1 MRAHRRSFL
10 ALGGLLL
17 LAACAGKPPPVL
29 SPAPDEDTF
38 NSHLRSLSSA
48 EFAGRRP
55 STPGEERTVAYLLDQ
70 FHRLGLKPVNGRE
83 FVQPVALDELRLAG
97 SSAVTLRS
105 ARGSMTLT
113 PALDVSLWTRRSAAS
128 VDVANSAVVFVGYGV
143 VAPEYGW
150 DDYAGLDVRGK
161 TVIILPRDPGFFA
174 DGRSLFRGDQQSGY
188 GRAAYKFSEAA
199 RRGAAAA
206 LILHEEAAFGLP
218 WEALQATA
226 DGRWLELSEAGESVD
241 RLTVQGWIRGDAARR
256 LLGFAG
262 QDAASLL
269 LAASRQGFLPRTLPI
284 SAELRGAVGVRH
296 LASVNLAA
304 MIPGSGRAREYVVYL
319 AHWDHLGSGLEQ
331 GAEKVLPG
339 AIDNASGVA
348 ALLTLAQSFT
358 RSPAPQRSLVFLFTT
373 AGEWEGQGSDWY
385 VRHPLL
391 PLRNTVAVIDIEQA
405 HIGGPTRDVE
415 VVGLGGS
422 ELDAVVRV
430 SAILQGRE
438 LRGEVR
444 PELGGFYESDAY
456 PFARAGVPVMIARA
470 GIDDSARGPAFG
482 QAQREDYRRHRRH
495 QFQDAWSA
503 DWDLRGTMQDLAL
516 YYELGAR
523 LAHDWRFPNWAP
535 RSEFRA
541 AREAQRPAEGRE
553 PGGTPQPSP

>member
-1 MRAHRRSFL
+1 MRARRRSFL

-38 NSHLRSLSSA
+38 NSHLRSLSSG

-55 STPGEERTVAYLLDQ
+55 GTPGEDRTVAYLLDQ

-83 FVQPVALDELRLAG
+83 FVQSVPLDELHLAG
-97 SSAVTLRS
+97 PGAVTLR
-105 ARGSMTLT
+105 AAHGSMTLT
-113 PALDVSLWTRRSAAS
+113 PAVDVALWTRRSAAV
-128 VDVANSAVVFVGYGV
+128 VDVANSPVVFVGHGI

-188 GRAAYKFSEAA
+188 GRAAYKFAEAA
-199 RRGAAAA
+199 RRGAVAA
-206 LILHEEAAFGLP
+206 LILHDEAASGLP
-218 WEALQATA
+218 WEALQAST
-226 DGRWLELSEAGESVD
+226 DGRWLELSEAEGPVD
-241 RLTVQGWIRGDAARR
+241 HLTVQGWIREDAARR
-256 LLGFAG
+256 LLGLAG
-262 QDAASLL
+262 QDAASLFA
-269 LAASRQGFLPRTLPI
+269 AASRQGFLPRTLPI
-284 SAELRGAVGVRH
+284 SAELRDAVEVRH

-304 MIPGSGRAREYVVYL
+304 MIPGSGRGREYVVYL
-319 AHWDHLGSGLEQ
+319 AHWDHLGTRLEQ
-331 GAEKVLPG
+331 GTEKILPG

-358 RSPAPQRSLVFLFTT
+358 RSPAPPRSLVFLFTT
-373 AGEWEGQGSDWY
+373 AGEWEAQGSAWY

-405 HIGGPTRDVE
+405 HIGGPTRDLE

-422 ELDAVVRV
+422 DLDAIVRV

-482 QAQREDYRRHRRH
+482 QAQRDDFRRHRRH
-495 QFQDAWSA
+495 QVQDAWSA

-516 YYELGAR
+516 YYDLGAR

-553 PGGTPQPSP
+553 PGGVSPPSP